1 MRTTKRSRKSTK
13 ISTWPLALAIVLAI
27 AIYTHPVIGLV
38 IALSLAGCV
47 IGTLIVASVY
57 AFNLWRGKVKPPARI
72 TRDRKNERWSVEF
85 L

>member
-1 MRTTKRSRKSTK
+1 MRTTKRNRKTTK
-13 ISTWPLALAIVLAI
+13 IQTWPLALAIVLAL
-27 AIYTHPVIGLV
+27 AIWTHPLIGLV
-38 IALSLAGCV
+38 IGLCIAGSLL
-47 IGTLIVASVY
+47 GTVAAASVY